1 MSLIPSYALVRICV
15 PKDHYSLAQMLDGLS
30 TDKLLELQT
39 ALIDAGI
46 TREFK
51 GDHRA
56 VFKRL
61 RERSTGKAKKIYSA
75 LAKSSKEEM
84 ARMSDALLSINNSL
98 SVNK

>member
-1 MSLIPSYALVRICV
+1 M
-15 PKDHYSLAQMLDGLS
+15 SLAQMLTSLS
-30 TDKLLELQT
+30 ADKLLELQA

-56 VFKRL
+56 IFKRL
-61 RERSTGKAKKIYSA
+61 RSQSTGKAKKIYSA

-84 ARMSDALLSINNSL
+84 ARMSDALLS
-98 SVNK
+98 VKV